1 MHLKTN
7 QLVKIMRV
15 ALVHDYLNQ
24 YGGAEK
30 VLEAFL
36 EIFPDA
42 PIYTLLYDKR
52 IVDKFFPKNKIRASF
67 LQRMPF
73 IKKHHRIFPPLMPL
87 AVEKLNLSDYDLVL
101 SDSAA
106 FGKGVITK
114 PETLHI
120 CYCHTPIRYAWD
132 DSHKYIK
139 EFSMFK
145 LAKFFVPIFMNYLRL
160 WDREAAYRVDKFI
173 CNSNFVAQRIKK
185 YYKQESEV
193 IYPPVDINNFGIIES
208 VENPPTSLET
218 SYFLMVGRLL
228 PYKRFDMA
236 IEAFNKLELPLKIIG
251 SGPEMKKLKRMANW
265 NIEFLGEKNNR
276 ELKEYYQNCQ
286 ALIFPQ
292 EEDFGIV
299 ALEAMACGRP
309 VIAYRGGGALESILE
324 GKTGV
329 FFDEQTV
336 DSLVG
341 AVKNF
346 DAFKFNSKVI
356 YQHALKFDKENFKKK
371 IKKLINKNWKNFK
384 NI

>member
-1 MHLKTN
+1 M
-7 QLVKIMRV
+7 KI

-52 IVDKFFPKNKIRASF
+52 IVDKFFPGKKIKVSF
-67 LQRMPF
+67 LQRLPL
-73 IKKHHRIFPPLMPL
+73 IRKHHRLFPPLMPL
-87 AVEKLNLSDYDLVL
+87 AVEGLDLSDYDIVL

-114 PETLHI
+114 PNTLHV

-132 DSHKYIK
+132 DSHKYIR
-139 EFSMFK
+139 EFSMFR
-145 LAKFFVPIFMNYLRL
+145 LAKVFVPIFMNYLRL

-173 CNSNFVAQRIKK
+173 CNSNFVAQRIRK
-185 YYKQESEV
+185 YYKQDSEI
-193 IYPPVDINNFGIIES
+193 IYPPVDVKNFGIKENKGGGASPAES
-208 VENPPTSLET
+208 GVN
-218 SYFLMVGRLL
+218 YFLMVGRLL

-251 SGPEMKKLKRMANW
+251 SGPQMKKLKKLANW
-265 NIEFLGEKNNR
+265 NIEFLGEIGSDK
-276 ELKEYYQNCQ
+276 LQEYYQKCQ

-309 VIAYRGGGALESILE
+309 VIAYRGGGALESVLE

-329 FFDEQTV
+329 FFDEQTAG
-336 DSLVG
+336 SLID
-341 AVKNF
+341 AVKHF
-346 DAFKFNSKVI
+346 GGLKFNSEDI
-356 YQHALKFDKENFKKK
+356 YQHALKFDKEIFKSKIKDFIDKNYKDFKKT
-371 IKKLINKNWKNFK
+371 
-384 NI
+384 

>member
-1 MHLKTN
+1 
-7 QLVKIMRV
+7 MRI

-42 PIYTLLYDKR
+42 PIYTLLYDKK
-52 IVDKFFPKNKIRASF
+52 IVDKFFPSKKINVSF
-67 LQRMPF
+67 LQKLPF
-73 IKKHHRIFPPLMPL
+73 IRKHHRFFPPLMPL
-87 AVEKLNLSDYDLVL
+87 AVERLDLSDYDVVL

-114 PETLHI
+114 SETLHV

-132 DSHKYIK
+132 DSHKYIR

-160 WDREAAYRVDKFI
+160 WDREAAHRVDRFI
-173 CNSNFVAQRIKK
+173 CNSSFVAQRIKK
-185 YYKQESEV
+185 YYKQESE
-193 IYPPVDINNFGIIES
+193 IIHPPVNTENFGLK
-208 VENPPTSLET
+208 NDET
-218 SYFLMVGRLL
+218 KNMPKKSEEYFLMVGRLL

-251 SGPEMKKLKRMANW
+251 NGPEMKKLKRMANW
-265 NIEFLGEKNNR
+265 NIEFLGEVDNKN
-276 ELKEYYQNCQ
+276 LKEYYQNCQ

-309 VIAYRGGGALESILE
+309 VIAYRGGGALESVLE

-329 FFDEQTV
+329 FFDEQNV
-336 DSLVG
+336 DSLVE

-346 DAFKFNSKVI
+346 DASRFDSKAI
-356 YQHALKFDKENFKKK
+356 HQHALKFDKKIFKQKIKDFIDKNWEEFKK
-371 IKKLINKNWKNFK
+371 
-384 NI
+384 

>member
-1 MHLKTN
+1 M
-7 QLVKIMRV
+7 KI

-36 EIFPDA
+36 EIFPNA
-42 PIYTLLYDKR
+42 PIYTLLYDKK
-52 IVDKFFPKNKIRASF
+52 IVSKFFPNNKIKTSF
-67 LQRMPF
+67 LQKLPF

-87 AVEKLNLSDYDLVL
+87 AVERLDLSDYDIVL

-132 DSHKYIK
+132 DSHKYVR

-145 LAKFFVPIFMNYLRL
+145 LAKIFVPIFMNYLRL
-160 WDREAAYRVDKFI
+160 WDREAAHRVDKFI

-185 YYKQESEV
+185 YYKQESTV
-193 IYPPVDINNFGIIES
+193 IYPPIDVGNFGLLDS
-208 VENPPTSLET
+208 GVNFAKSKTD
-218 SYFLMVGRLL
+218 YFLMVGRLL

-236 IEAFNKLELPLKIIG
+236 IEAFNKLEMPLKIIG
-251 SGPEMKKLKRMANW
+251 SGPEMKKLKKLANW
-265 NIEFLGEKNNR
+265 NIEFLGEMDNKN
-276 ELKEYYQNCQ
+276 LKEYYQKCQ

-309 VIAYRGGGALESILE
+309 VIAYRGGGALESVLE

-329 FFDEQTV
+329 FFDEQSIE
-336 DSLVG
+336 SLVE

-346 DAFKFNSKVI
+346 DASRFDSEAI
-356 YQHALKFDKENFKKK
+356 HQHALKFDKEIFKKK
-371 IKKLINKNWKNFK
+371 IKDFIDKNWEEFK
-384 NI
+384 RI